1 MADRDVLNDSGKE
14 MFFHGR
20 CFTEPFGSAAP
31 LRWSHVQ
38 VPPAPP
44 RRLFGDGVDPRFD
57 SAAVNDGRSFT
68 STEARVADDP
78 GVVP

>member
-1 MADRDVLNDSGKE
+1 VADRDELNDSGKG

-20 CFTEPFGSAAP
+20 CYTEPFGSAAP

-38 VPPAPP
+38 MPPPPP
-44 RRLFGDGVDPRFD
+44 RRLPGDGVDPRFD
-57 SAAVNDGRSFT
+57 SAEENDGTSCT